1 MSLDTEVK
9 ETKVVKTTEDA
20 MDLSV
25 ESKEE
30 KADLDQHF
38 SAEEHEKLITLLA
51 TVDFNAVDAKGNR
64 LFSDK
69 VYLVPKEYLKSSDDD
84 KSFVAKVPFDSKEAQ
99 EFVLPTKCAMI
110 SSLVRRTLAKE
121 KGAKEVPLPQV
132 SAEALRWIVRY
143 MIHQDGVP
151 GQIPQDPITSK
162 KMSDIVKDSWVAKL
176 MDDLT
181 PDLNPDAK
189 DSSKTAYES
198 YSQERKNGVPKTRDL
213 LWDIHTSANYM
224 EMNCLL
230 HIVCAKTASMI
241 KGTPGEKIKGV
252 LQGTFE
258 VEVKSKLA
266 QKKEEMEEKGE
277 KSEEKE

>member
-9 ETKVVKTTEDA
+9 ETKVVKTTEDV
-20 MDLSV
+20 MDLSL

-30 KADLDQHF
+30 KRDLDQHF
-38 SAEEHEKLITLLA
+38 SAEDHEKLITLLS
-51 TVDFNAVDAKGNR
+51 TVDFNAVDAKGKR

-69 VYLVPKEYLKSSDDD
+69 VYLVPKEYLTSSDDD
-84 KSFVAKVPFDSKEAQ
+84 KSFVAKVPLDSKEAQ
-99 EFVLPTKCAMI
+99 EFIVPTKCAMI

-121 KGAKEVPLPQV
+121 QGATEVPLPQV
-132 SAEALRWIVRY
+132 SCEALRWIVRY

-181 PDLNPDAK
+181 PDLNPDTK
-189 DSSKTAYES
+189 DSSKIAYES
-198 YSQERKNGVPKTRDL
+198 YSQERKDAVPKTRDL

-230 HIVCAKTASMI
+230 HIVCAKSASII
-241 KGTPGEKIKGV
+241 KGTPGEKIKG
-252 LQGTFE
+252 LLLGTFE
-258 VEVKSKLA
+258 VEVKP
-266 QKKEEMEEKGE
+266 KKTEKVEEKGE
-277 KSEEKE
+277 EKGEEKE